1 MSPGSFLG
9 LFFILQ
15 SVTFQRSPF
24 CSNSKETG
32 LQPQNSSSLIH
43 IRISELNLAQLES
56 FATFRGCKAVIH
68 IDPGHMLVPL
78 VLREIYNVTK
88 VWRGI

>member
-56 FATFRGCKAVIH
+56 FATFRGVQGSDSYRPRSHACPI
-68 IDPGHMLVPL
+68 GLEGNL
-78 VLREIYNVTK
+78 
-88 VWRGI
+88 